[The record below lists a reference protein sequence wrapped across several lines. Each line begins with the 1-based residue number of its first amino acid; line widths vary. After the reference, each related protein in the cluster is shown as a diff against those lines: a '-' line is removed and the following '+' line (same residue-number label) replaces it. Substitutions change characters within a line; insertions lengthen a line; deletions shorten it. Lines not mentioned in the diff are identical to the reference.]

1 MSEDIKQTLGEAAE
15 VFDQL
20 PDFLKGKVVG
30 YAEAVQAM
38 SRDQPEQEQKTA

>member
-1 MSEDIKQTLGEAAE
+1 MSEEIKEKLGEAAE
-15 VFDQL
+15 VFDHL

-38 SRDQPEQEQKTA
+38 SRDQPQEKAG